1 MSTIG
6 EAVINLDFCKHKKQD

>member
-6 EAVINLDFCKHKKQD
+6 EAVINLDFRKHKKQD